1 MVSRGIF
8 IGRFQ
13 PFHLGHLVTV
23 KYALEKVDEL
33 IIVIG
38 SAQISHESK
47 NPFTAGE
54 RIQMIKNSLSADA
67 TIDYKRILI
76 IPVHDVNTHYLWT
89 YQVDMMVP
97 SYQTVFSNDLFTR
110 ELYQERGV
118 EVIHT
123 SLYKRKEL
131 SGTEI
136 RCRMA
141 EDGIWNDL
149 VPIQTATV
157 IEEIEGI
164 RRIKAIHS
172 RYSKSNH

>member
-1 MVSRGIF
+1 
-8 IGRFQ
+8 
-13 PFHLGHLVTV
+13 
-23 KYALEKVDEL
+23 
-33 IIVIG
+33 
-38 SAQISHESK
+38 
-47 NPFTAGE
+47 
-54 RIQMIKNSLSADA
+54 
-67 TIDYKRILI
+67 
-76 IPVHDVNTHYLWT
+76 
-89 YQVDMMVP
+89 
-97 SYQTVFSNDLFTR
+97 
-110 ELYQERGV
+110 V